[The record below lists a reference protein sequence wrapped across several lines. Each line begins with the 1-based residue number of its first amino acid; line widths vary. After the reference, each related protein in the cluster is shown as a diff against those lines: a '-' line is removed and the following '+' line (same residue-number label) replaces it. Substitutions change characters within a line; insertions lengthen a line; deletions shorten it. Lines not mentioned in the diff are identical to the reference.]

1 MIEQLHFLRPLWLLA
16 LPGIAVLWWLLRRR
30 QNPAAH
36 LGNLVAPHLRK
47 ALTIEHDSRTGFSAL
62 DSFALALLALTLAAA
77 GPAWRQQVA
86 PWFEETAPL
95 VIALEV
101 TDSMRSNDL
110 TPSRL
115 ERGRFKALD
124 LIAARTG
131 ARTALIAYAGSA
143 HIVVPPTTDSAVLA
157 GFLESLDPAI
167 MPRPGN
173 HAASVLP
180 LARDLLGASSTLGT
194 LLFIT
199 DGFDS
204 ADIPEL
210 AGFSAGPTAP
220 ALAALVVGTE
230 AGGVAL
236 LPDGKPVTGPD
247 GAALQ
252 TGINRDLLNRVSR
265 ETAITLIPVENDAGD
280 IRRLLRLIESNLLQA
295 DDPDAQWHDEGW
307 LLLWPALLL
316 LLYGFRRG
324 WVLR

>member
-16 LPGIAVLWWLLRRR
+16 LPAVLGIWWLLRSQRS
-30 QNPAAH
+30 PESS
-36 LGNLVAPHLRK
+36 LGNLVAPHLRR
-47 ALTIEHDSRTGFSAL
+47 ALTIQHDRRAGFSAL
-62 DSFALALLALTLAAA
+62 DSFAIALLALTLAAA

-95 VIALEV
+95 VIAMEV

-110 TPSRL
+110 APTRL
-115 ERGRFKALD
+115 DRARFKALD
-124 LIAARTG
+124 LVAARTG

-167 MPRPGN
+167 MPRSGGN
-173 HAASVLP
+173 SAAALP
-180 LARDLLGASSTLGT
+180 LALDLLGESASIGT

-204 ADIPEL
+204 ADIPAL
-210 AGFSAGPTAP
+210 AAFSANASAP
-220 ALAALVVGTE
+220 AVAALVVGTN

-236 LPDGKPVTGPD
+236 LPDGKPVVGPD
-247 GAALQ
+247 GGPLQ
-252 TGINRDLLNRVSR
+252 TAIDTDLLRRVAN
-265 ETAITLIPVENDAGD
+265 ETDVTLVRSETGDAD
-280 IRRLLRLIESNLLQA
+280 IRKLLRLIASNLLAA
-295 DDPDAQWHDEGW
+295 DDPDAEWHDEGW

-316 LLYGFRRG
+316 VLYGFRRG